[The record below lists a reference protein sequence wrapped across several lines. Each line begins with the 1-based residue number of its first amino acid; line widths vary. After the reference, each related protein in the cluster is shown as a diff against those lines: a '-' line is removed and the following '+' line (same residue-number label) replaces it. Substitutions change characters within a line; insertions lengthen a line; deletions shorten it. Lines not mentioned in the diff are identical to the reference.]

1 MIKLPAL
8 FLLRQL
14 VSFRCTLRAV
24 VGVSCV
30 AGSLS
35 LQAETVAYW
44 RFETGPANTSVL
56 HATAAGV
63 YDGTTRDISG
73 NGNHLSMWSQGG
85 GAGFAYRAD
94 VPFATVPQD
103 GIVNRFS
110 IKNTGSSPASFT
122 AAAASLPVGINADT
136 ITPAQFTV
144 ELCYKPE
151 ANGGFRLSPLR
162 LNAGKFR

>member
-8 FLLRQL
+8 FLLGQL
-14 VSFRCTLRAV
+14 VSFRGTLRAV
-24 VGVSCV
+24 VAVSCL
-30 AGSLS
+30 AGSVALH
-35 LQAETVAYW
+35 AETVAYW
-44 RFETGPANTSVL
+44 RFETGPANTPVL

-63 YDGTTRDISG
+63 YDGTTRDVSG

-85 GAGFAYRAD
+85 GAGCAYRTD

-122 AAAASLPVGINADT
+122 AAAGASMARR
-136 ITPAQFTV
+136 
-144 ELCYKPE
+144 E
-151 ANGGFRLSPLR
+151 
-162 LNAGKFR
+162 